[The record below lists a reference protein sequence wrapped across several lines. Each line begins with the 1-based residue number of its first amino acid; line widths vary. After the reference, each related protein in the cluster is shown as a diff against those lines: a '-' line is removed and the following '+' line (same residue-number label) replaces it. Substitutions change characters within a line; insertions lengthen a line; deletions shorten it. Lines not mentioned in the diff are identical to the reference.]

1 LDIQET
7 LFRAINNFTEIV
19 EQLIDSSYSNMQPS
33 DKQLL
38 LTQLYKSSQESL
50 DALNLLRSILVT
62 ETQEVFLFGLI
73 EDVAI
78 LIVAIIILLIAYIY
92 GGVVANR
99 REIFVNNLLEKE
111 SDFYNLKK
119 ELTSLQSIIPI
130 CSYCHKI
137 RKDDEQTW
145 QDLMKYVREHST
157 SEFSH
162 GVCPSCADKMDDH
175 DVNV

>member
-1 LDIQET
+1 
-7 LFRAINNFTEIV
+7 
-19 EQLIDSSYSNMQPS
+19 MQPS

-38 LTQLYKSSQESL
+38 LTELYKSSQESL

-130 CSYCHKI
+130 CSYCNKI
-137 RKDDEQTW
+137 RKDDEDTR
-145 QDLMKYVREHST
+145 QDLMKYIREHST
-157 SEFSH
+157 SQFSH
-162 GVCPSCADKMDDH
+162 GVCPSCVDKMDDH